1 MLEKLSKPEPR
12 VGYCKVAEILSGLSE
27 SDAKILTEALTDVSW
42 PAKALSKGLKDQ
54 GVLVSDTTILR
65 HRRRECPCE

>member
-1 MLEKLSKPEPR
+1 MLEGLSKPQAR
-12 VGYCKVAEILSGLSE
+12 VGYCKVAAILSSLSD
-27 SDAKILTEALTDVSW
+27 SDAKILTEALADVSW

-65 HRRRECPCE
+65 HRRRECPCQ

>member
-1 MLEKLSKPEPR
+1 MLEGLSKPQPR
-12 VGYCKVAEILSGLSE
+12 IGYCKVADILSGLSD
-27 SDAKILTEALTDVSW
+27 SDKEILTGALADFNW

-54 GVLVSDTTILR
+54 GLQISDTTILR